1 MRQSHLIL
9 KVPYAQNQNVPFV
22 ALSQERKLTKS
33 WHQLFKYLRYLDG
46 QWILRSTVVGCAMV
60 GQLWVFR
67 LRLWH
72 CAAIKELTLR
82 FLLGAKKA
90 WAPWLVRG
98 SSVQFSRSV
107 VSDSAT
113 PWTAACQ
120 ASLSITNSW
129 SPPKPTSIELVMPS
143 SHLILCRP
151 FLLLPSV
158 FPSLRV
164 FSNESAL
171 HISRPKREPEGYII
185 TATSRMNSVLVT
197 QLKILDSSRFGVW
210 VS

>member
-1 MRQSHLIL
+1 MLKTKMYPLLHCPRRGSRQKADISCSNTSNTLMVSGSCDL
-9 KVPYAQNQNVPFV
+9 LQ
-22 ALSQERKLTKS
+22 S
-33 WHQLFKYLRYLDG
+33 
-46 QWILRSTVVGCAMV
+46 GCSMV

-113 PWTAACQ
+113 LWTAGCQ
-120 ASLSITNSW
+120 ASLSVTNSW
-129 SPPKPTSIELVMPS
+129 SPPKPMSIELVMPS
-143 SHLILCRP
+143 THLILSRP
-151 FLLLPSV
+151 LLLLPTV

-171 HISRPKREPEGYII
+171 HIRRPKREPGGYII